1 MCTIYESTWYLWEDS
16 AVRRCRE
23 TGFRRISCLSS
34 VDVALALVSCGN
46 RGTMSILLD
55 PFGKSRESILYH
67 FPFRSSVH
75 VHWNSHV
82 TNANKNSK
90 GRVCIKFGW
99 LEGERCVT
107 SFEKYTNYTN
117 YIRDFLKNV
126 EKKAAC
132 TIGIDWLTDCLPGC
146 WVARLLGCLIPPFI
160 GLCFL
165 AGLIE
170 WWLGKVAESLPGA
183 GLPPPPADKPPYT
196 RNRPQINLYT

>member
-1 MCTIYESTWYLWEDS
+1 MYNIWVYLIF
-16 AVRRCRE
+16 VRR
-23 TGFRRISCLSS
+23 FRSPKMPRNWISQNLLFVFGGCCLGAGELWGQRHN
-34 VDVALALVSCGN
+34 VH
-46 RGTMSILLD
+46 
-55 PFGKSRESILYH
+55 PFGSFGTSRESILYH

-82 TNANKNSK
+82 TNAKKNRK

-107 SFEKYTNYTN
+107 SFEKNTNYTN
-117 YIRDFLKNV
+117 YIGDFLK
-126 EKKAAC
+126 KCRKYKAAC

-170 WWLGKVAESLPGA
+170 WWLG
-183 GLPPPPADKPPYT
+183 
-196 RNRPQINLYT
+196 